1 MKDITNNNDPIF
13 DIDNNNNQTQSKKC
27 WPEEDPNRKINIIRK
42 HIGDKLFYSYVGSIL
57 KRGSQL
63 HALRSNRNRTHLL
76 VKDDID
82 ELTQKDL
89 FQIPKIM
96 DAVQL
101 QTTFKKI
108 YYESQ
113 NKDSLLRSSSRSTSR
128 PALVN
133 VLWSLCSSLYIP
145 AGLYQLVN
153 VIIQSTFP
161 LLVRKLLKLFEEH
174 PQTNFASEGIPW
186 AVALFVFSV
195 VGGIAQERYKFLSFQ
210 SGIQIRAASIGAI
223 YNHML
228 RLSPNSGVTNGEV
241 TNLVAVD
248 CQKVFEVTQEG

>member
-1 MKDITNNNDPIF
+1 MENDKIDPIF
-13 DIDNNNNQTQSKKC
+13 DNDNNNQTHYSKKC
-27 WPEEDPNRKINIIRK
+27 WPEEDPNRKINWLRK
-42 HIGDKLFYSYVGSIL
+42 LGDKLFYSYVGSIL

-63 HALRSNRNRTHLL
+63 HAIRSNRHLR
-76 VKDDID
+76 KDDDTD

-89 FQIPKIM
+89 FNIPKIM

-101 QTTFKKI
+101 QTKFEKI
-108 YYESQ
+108 YNESK
-113 NKDSLLRSSSRSTSR
+113 NKDSLLRSTRSR
-128 PALVN
+128 PALVG

-145 AGLYQLVN
+145 AGLWQLVN

-161 LLVRKLLKLFEEH
+161 LLVRKILKLFEEH
-174 PQTNFASEGIPW
+174 PKSNFAKQGIPW
-186 AVALFVFSV
+186 AVALFIFSI

>member
-1 MKDITNNNDPIF
+1 MEVFTDTMREVTIAF
-13 DIDNNNNQTQSKKC
+13 LKC
-27 WPEEDPNRKINIIRK
+27 WPEEDPNRKINLLRK
-42 HIGDKLFYSYVGSIL
+42 LGDKLFCSYVGSIL

-63 HALRSNRNRTHLL
+63 HAVRSNRHLR
-76 VKDDID
+76 KDDD
-82 ELTQKDL
+82 NELTQKDL
-89 FQIPKIM
+89 FNIPKIM
-96 DAVQL
+96 DAVLL
-101 QTTFKKI
+101 QTKFEKI
-108 YYESQ
+108 YYESK
-113 NKDSLLRSSSRSTSR
+113 NKDSLLRSRSR
-128 PALVN
+128 PALVG

-145 AGLYQLVN
+145 AGLWQLVN

-161 LLVRKLLKLFEEH
+161 LLVRKILKLFEEN
-174 PQTNFASEGIPW
+174 PKSNFASEGIPW
-186 AVALFVFSV
+186 AVALFLFSV
-195 VGGIAQERYKFLSFQ
+195 VGGIAQERYTFLSFQ